1 MNEFK
6 NYDVAASSFYSSV
19 KINSLPILSWDIYAS
34 YYNDICKKYNDINFL
49 NLLSKEN
56 KWSNKEIFDEELFS
70 NNNVIVVTDT
80 KLNIVIA
87 TQNILGMTGYTAKEV
102 VGKNPN
108 IFQGSDTCKKTKK
121 IVKLAI
127 KNERPFEVIL
137 VNYRKDGSNYNCSIK
152 GKPIFNKLGKVVNF
166 IAFEKEVA

>member
-56 KWSNKEIFDEELFS
+56 KWSNKEIFDEELFY

-80 KLNIVIA
+80 KLNIV
-87 TQNILGMTGYTAKEV
+87 
-102 VGKNPN
+102 P
-108 IFQGSDTCKKTKK
+108 DTCKKTKK